1 MTSLNT
7 LKTIM
12 YITFIMSLLFQ
23 GIISQGDPPQ
33 GNKKSPRDQ
42 IIKELKKFG
51 CSNRL
56 LANQIIDAYKNRA
69 VTIAELNASLRDT
82 TYVDPTQFEKWYD

>member
-1 MTSLNT
+1 
-7 LKTIM
+7 
-12 YITFIMSLLFQ
+12 MSLLFQ
-23 GIISQGDPPQ
+23 ETFSQGDPPQ

-56 LANQIIDAYKNRA
+56 LANQIIDAYNNKA
-69 VTIAELNASLRDT
+69 VTIAEITARLRDV
-82 TYVDPTQFEKWYD
+82 TYVDPTQFEKWYDKLSQYFE